1 MEEKKN
7 YEKPEVEVIEVEG
20 DITLA
25 SGEIDFMDIP
35 SGDD

>member
-20 DITLA
+20 DVTLNSA
-25 SGEIDFMDIP
+25 DVDFEELE
-35 SGDD
+35 